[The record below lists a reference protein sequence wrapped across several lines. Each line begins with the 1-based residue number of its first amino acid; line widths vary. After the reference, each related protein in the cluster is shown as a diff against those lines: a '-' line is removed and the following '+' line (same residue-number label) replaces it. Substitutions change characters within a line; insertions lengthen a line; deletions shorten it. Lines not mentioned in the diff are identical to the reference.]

1 MRKGTLK
8 WFNVTKDFVLI
19 EEKNSK
25 EVFVHRSSIK
35 AKGNKMLT
43 KAKEKV
49 KAGQA
54 NI

>member
-1 MRKGTLK
+1 VK
-8 WFNVTKDFVLI
+8 WFNITKDFVLI
-19 EEKNSK
+19 EENNSK
-25 EVFVHRSSIK
+25 ELSKELLVQRSSIK

-54 NI
+54 KI

>member
-1 MRKGTLK
+1 MPKGTVK

-19 EEKNSK
+19 EENNSK
-25 EVFVHRSSIK
+25 ELLVQRSSIK
-35 AKGNKMLT
+35 SKRNKMLT

-49 KAGQA
+49 KASQA

>member
-1 MRKGTLK
+1 MRKGTVK
-8 WFNVTKDFVLI
+8 WFNITKDFVLI
-19 EEKNSK
+19 EENNSK
-25 EVFVHRSSIK
+25 ELLVQRSSIK